1 MGINDDEI
9 NNQARTLFFRG
20 NELFNKDLFL
30 EAKNAYEKA
39 LGFFPERR
47 SILYNLSLTCYHLED
62 FFNASLHIKKLIE
75 IGYKDQEIINL
86 FVEICLKKKN

>member
-39 LGFFPERR
+39 LGFFSSKISKFFSLQLDLIKSLQLRR
-47 SILYNLSLTCYHLED
+47 
-62 FFNASLHIKKLIE
+62 
-75 IGYKDQEIINL
+75 
-86 FVEICLKKKN
+86 